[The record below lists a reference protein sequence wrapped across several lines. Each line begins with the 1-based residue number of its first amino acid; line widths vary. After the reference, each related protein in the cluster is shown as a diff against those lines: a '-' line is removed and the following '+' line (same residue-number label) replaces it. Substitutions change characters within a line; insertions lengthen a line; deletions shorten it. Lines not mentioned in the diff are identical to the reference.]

1 MILTESGRRGRGSH
15 GSVSQIPVNNI
26 RPVVIENTLDLLEA
40 DEVLKA
46 TKAAAS

>member
-1 MILTESGRRGRGSH
+1 MK
-15 GSVSQIPVNNI
+15 VMDNP
-26 RPVVIENTLDLLEA
+26 LDLLEA